1 MDNLEK
7 LNSLI
12 AQVDARIEQIDETT
26 LNEDQKNML
35 QEFKSKNLY
44 SDKKRA
50 SIPVLLY
57 QSRSICLKL

>member
-35 QEFKSKNLY
+35 QEFKSKNLKQQAAIAIA
-44 SDKKRA
+44 KKENN
-50 SIPVLLY
+50 
-57 QSRSICLKL
+57 

>member
-7 LNSLI
+7 LNRLI

-35 QEFKSKNLY
+35 QEFKSRNLKQQAAIAIA
-44 SDKKRA
+44 KKE
-50 SIPVLLY
+50 
-57 QSRSICLKL
+57 KENN

>member
-26 LNEDQKNML
+26 LNEDQKNMQ
-35 QEFKSKNLY
+35 QEFKSKNLKQQAAIAIA
-44 SDKKRA
+44 KKEKENN
-50 SIPVLLY
+50 
-57 QSRSICLKL
+57 Q

>member
-35 QEFKSKNLY
+35 QEFKSKNLKQQAAIAIA
-44 SDKKRA
+44 KKENN
-50 SIPVLLY
+50 
-57 QSRSICLKL
+57 Q